1 MAIAKSGLLRG
12 LTGKTA
18 GLVMTK
24 TKQGT
29 VVREYIEN
37 ITNPRTPAQTAN
49 RDVFGAVVS
58 NVAEVNREL
67 RQLYGSRRMEGF
79 AKLISMTMRG
89 LGAREMNAFQGAVTE
104 KIPTMLN
111 QVAENN
117 NEEGLGVLN
126 CRFLKLQYEFDEE
139 SNAFIMRAYFNHGVS
154 ENANKVY
161 FGCDYAIDELRLDTI
176 SPYGHLSKGIAVTF
190 AGIGGDAEGLKNVG
204 LYETIEA
211 CGRGWKYIYELPNLS
226 RVLLNGQIFVGFV
239 FYLPKSNLKVSYLS
253 QIKTPYYET
262 AQDFVYGTFLL
273 SSIFNSDNNAVN
285 TKKGVLLLS
294 SCNAFERV

>member
-29 VVREYIEN
+29 VVREYVEN

-67 RQLYGSRRMEGF
+67 RQLYGTRRMEGF
-79 AKLISMTMRG
+79 AMLISMAMRG

-104 KIPTMLN
+104 KIPAMLN
-111 QVAENN
+111 QVAVNN

-126 CRFLKLQYEFDEE
+126 CRFLKLKFEHDDE
-139 SNAFIMRAYFNHGVS
+139 NDTFLMRAYFNHGIT

-161 FGCDYAIDELRLDTI
+161 FGCDYAIDELRIDTI
-176 SPYGHLSKGIAVTF
+176 SPYGHISRGMAVTF

-204 LYETIEA
+204 LYDSIEA
-211 CGRGWKYIYELPNLS
+211 CGRGWKYIYELPTLS
-226 RVLLNGQIFVGFV
+226 RVLIDGQSFAGFT
-239 FYLPKSNLKVSYLS
+239 FYLPKANLKIAYLTG
-253 QIKTPYYET
+253 IKTPYYET

-294 SCNAFERV
+294 SCNAFARI